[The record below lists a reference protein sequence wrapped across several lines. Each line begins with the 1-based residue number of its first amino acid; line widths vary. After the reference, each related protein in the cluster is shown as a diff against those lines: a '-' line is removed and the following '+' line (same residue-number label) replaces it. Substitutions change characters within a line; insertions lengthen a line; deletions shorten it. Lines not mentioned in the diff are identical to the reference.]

1 MLNIKRNKQLF
12 VFSILEVVCVQNN
25 FNRCDHIPSP
35 FSMELTALQLLMAGL
50 RRATCY
56 DTWDMVAEQGDEQ
69 KKKLQGLAVREK

>member
-1 MLNIKRNKQLF
+1 
-12 VFSILEVVCVQNN
+12 
-25 FNRCDHIPSP
+25 
-35 FSMELTALQLLMAGL
+35 MELTALQLLMAGL